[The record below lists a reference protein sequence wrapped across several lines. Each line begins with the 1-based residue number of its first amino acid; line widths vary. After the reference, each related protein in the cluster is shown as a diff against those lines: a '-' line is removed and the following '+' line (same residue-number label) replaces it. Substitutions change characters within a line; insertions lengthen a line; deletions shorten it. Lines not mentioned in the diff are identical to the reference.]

1 MILIL
6 AGALLLACG
15 GALGVLVLVAI
26 RVDVRHMS
34 LTDESRTCERTA
46 ARRLLGVYVRQA
58 GHALDLCDQA
68 RR

>member
-15 GALGVLVLVAI
+15 ALGVLVLVAI
-26 RVDVRHMS
+26 RVDERHMS
-34 LTDESRTCERTA
+34 LADESGACERTA

-58 GHALDLCDQA
+58 GQAGTCDRV